1 MGRVMKLQFFIW
13 AILGVALL
21 ITETGTAQVSE
32 KDAQRALRGLTSI
45 YLLVD
50 DIDEEAKSCGITK
63 SLIRD
68 AFMFPASLSKIKIS
82 NDPVL
87 TSSEFYVRVS
97 SVIQQNPTQCFR
109 SGISGAQL
117 SEGEAQLHI
126 K

>member
-50 DIDEEAKSCGITK
+50 ELMKKPKAVELPSH
-63 SLIRD
+63 
-68 AFMFPASLSKIKIS
+68 
-82 NDPVL
+82 
-87 TSSEFYVRVS
+87 
-97 SVIQQNPTQCFR
+97 
-109 SGISGAQL
+109 L
-117 SEGEAQLHI
+117 SEMPSCSRPVCQKLRFPMTQSSLVLNFT
-126 K
+126 